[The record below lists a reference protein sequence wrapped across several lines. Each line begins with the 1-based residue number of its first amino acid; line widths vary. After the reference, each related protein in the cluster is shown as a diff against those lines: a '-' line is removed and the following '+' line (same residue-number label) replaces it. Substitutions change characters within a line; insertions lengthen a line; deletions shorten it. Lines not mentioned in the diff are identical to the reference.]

1 MTHRSLEQDGKKA
14 KTRTN
19 EKQQQQ
25 TLRWGGEWG
34 DEAEQQRE
42 TFYRM
47 GWRERGQGRE
57 YLRINFVPDTPKLRY
72 LILSLCP

>member
-25 TLRWGGEWG
+25 TRRWGGEWG
-34 DEAEQQRE
+34 DEAE
-42 TFYRM
+42 
-47 GWRERGQGRE
+47 
-57 YLRINFVPDTPKLRY
+57 
-72 LILSLCP
+72 